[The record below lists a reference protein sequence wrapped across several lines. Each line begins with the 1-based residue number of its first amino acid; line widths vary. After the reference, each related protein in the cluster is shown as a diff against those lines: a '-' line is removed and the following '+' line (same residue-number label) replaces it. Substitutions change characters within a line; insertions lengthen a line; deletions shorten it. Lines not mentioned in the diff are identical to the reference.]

1 MTYPL
6 APPDMCAIARREL
19 MAMLAQRGITV
30 PWFIDDVPEK
40 RPPGDRFVVIA
51 QLNIKQDDD
60 FSADA
65 MTQFRI
71 YDPDPRRCKELATL
85 INALVPTL
93 PAGFEIQSTEHIGGP
108 TEQPDPD
115 VPGVRR
121 WLVTKWLTAMCE
133 PI

>member
-1 MTYPL
+1 
-6 APPDMCAIARREL
+6 
-19 MAMLAQRGITV
+19 MAMLAQRGINV
-30 PWFIDDVPEK
+30 PWYIDDVPEK
-40 RPPGDRFVVIA
+40 RPADNRFVVIA

-65 MTQFRI
+65 MTQFRV

-115 VPGVRR
+115 APGVRR

-133 PI
+133 PV